1 MTKPDLKEGE
11 FIKSG
16 QPLGLL
22 VKDFSEDNYTLEIIL
37 SKGTKQISAAKWI
50 AW

>member
-1 MTKPDLKEGE
+1 MTKPCLKEGA
-11 FIKSG
+11 FLRSG
-16 QPLGLL
+16 QSLGPL
-22 VKDFSEDNYTLEIIL
+22 VKDFSEDNYTVEIIL